1 MLANMLQ
8 IMFGITGLLTL
19 IKQFVV
25 QVMPSQLPIGPLP
38 QYTFGLPSINIH
50 LATLP
55 P

>member
-1 MLANMLQ
+1 MLQ

-19 IKQFVV
+19 MEQFVV